1 MKTTTR
7 PSVVRRI
14 FAFPLVWAL
23 IGAAVIA
30 IGDGVLVGIGGDLGD
45 TGLVVFTLIGAGFSI
60 GVYVVVM
67 KLLARRGIGELYR
80 GLGRETLLGLAVGA
94 VFMVASGGILV
105 LTGAFTIKW
114 MPVDA
119 AHTILMAV
127 VVTIGAAVVEE
138 LVFRGLLLQAIE
150 RLGGTAVAIVVTGL
164 LFGGAHFFNPDADL
178 WSSASIAIEAGVL
191 MAAGF
196 AWRRSIPFVVG
207 IHFAW
212 NFIEGMLGI
221 PVSGHREP
229 GLFATQT
236 HGADILTGGGF
247 GIEASIV
254 PVLLSLVLS
263 AGMLVLAARAGRLE
277 RPPFSTRK
285 VVHA

>member
-30 IGDGVLVGIGGDLGD
+30 IGDGVLVGSGGDLGD

-127 VVTIGAAVVEE
+127 VVTVGAAVVEE

-150 RLGGTAVAIVVTGL
+150 RLGGTAVAIVVTAL

-178 WSSASIAIEAGVL
+178 WSSASIAIEASTRPVDRSRYS
-191 MAAGF
+191 AASVRGPSPRPRCSGSIS
-196 AWRRSIPFVVG
+196 AAVAGPGASSTRSTWPTGCRR
-207 IHFAW
+207 
-212 NFIEGMLGI
+212 
-221 PVSGHREP
+221 
-229 GLFATQT
+229 
-236 HGADILTGGGF
+236 GADQRFFALTGFRGRSATSRRMKGW
-247 GIEASIV
+247 ILAS
-254 PVLLSLVLS
+254 
-263 AGMLVLAARAGRLE
+263 
-277 RPPFSTRK
+277 
-285 VVHA
+285 